1 MVAIDLSKT
10 DRAIIRELRKGRNI
24 PANLARSID
33 SDRHYV
39 QRRLKRLRE
48 HNIVNNIGRGVYE
61 LTETDPD
68 RERDVMKSFGKY
80 AGTNID
86 EAVEQIHDELGAGF
100 EEREDALFGQ

>member
-1 MVAIDLSKT
+1 MAAIELSET
-10 DRAIIRELRKGRNI
+10 DTAIIGELREGRNL
-24 PANLARSID
+24 PANIAESIN

-48 HNIVNNIGRGVYE
+48 HNIVTNIGHGVYE

-68 RERDVMKSFGKY
+68 RECDVMKSFGKY
-80 AGTNID
+80 AGTNIG
-86 EAVEQIHDELGAGF
+86 ETVERIHEELGAGF